1 METSGTENFIL
12 AGLRCLRFKGIE
24 CILGVGG
31 EIKMQAYGDLMA
43 EAKTMT
49 GVIEGEAVSKIFIP
63 QLLEYYH
70 NGQFPFDKLV
80 KFYPFEKINE
90 AIADSHNG
98 GCIKAILRME

>member
-24 CILGVGG
+24 CILG

-49 GVIEGEAVSKIFIP
+49 GVIEGEAVSKISIT
-63 QLLEYYH
+63 E
-70 NGQFPFDKLV
+70 GV
-80 KFYPFEKINE
+80 
-90 AIADSHNG
+90 
-98 GCIKAILRME
+98 